1 MATEGSPD
9 EDRAELDRI
18 QRQAAREIAALFGP
32 LAEALPDLIR
42 QESVAMPD
50 GTRRLDPV
58 GRIRVMHAVDRYLN
72 DIFGR
77 FPGDA
82 SPVEEIIV
90 RWANEARSRPVRR
103 AVADIRRRAG
113 RRLAAVMEGGPVEG
127 ERGFPNA

>member
-1 MATEGSPD
+1 MTTD
-9 EDRAELDRI
+9 EKTELDRI

-32 LAEALPDLIR
+32 LAEALPELIR

-58 GRIRVMHAVDRYLN
+58 GRVRVMHAVDRYL
-72 DIFGR
+72 DAIFGR

-82 SPVEEIIV
+82 SPLEDLIV

-113 RRLAAVMEGGPVEG
+113 RRLAAAMVDDAHGANP
-127 ERGFPNA
+127 